1 MNTTSVISAASTV
14 VAAIVAGWFA
24 FLARRASVHGPESV
38 AGGYSRLVTDMRAQQ
53 EALMARVAGLELE
66 RTEHRRQL
74 AMLMRQVAWLMEHV
88 PEEHRVE
95 FSTLFGEVDDDS

>member
-1 MNTTSVISAASTV
+1 MNTASVISAASTV

-38 AGGYSRLVTDMRAQQ
+38 AGGYSKLVTDMRVQQ
-53 EALMARVAGLELE
+53 EALMARVAGLEME
-66 RTEHRRQL
+66 RAEHRLQI

-88 PEEHRVE
+88 PEEQRMQ
-95 FSTLFGEVDDDS
+95 FSSLFGEVDDDS